1 MTTAHHTTISPD
13 RPDLAGAFELF
24 VQASKAL
31 ELQYAQLQEKVERLS
46 ADLVSANDRLRVVLD
61 ALPAAVLVIEN
72 NTISHFNTA
81 AKELFPD
88 LASGLTWKI
97 PSQWQR
103 GSGPDEYLIPGQNS
117 VSQTW
122 QVKRADTNGRSV
134 IQIQDITA
142 NLKTLE
148 ESERVDRLAAMG
160 QMTAGIAHQIR
171 TPLATALLYA
181 AHLRA
186 PTIAN
191 TDRVEFATKLQNRL
205 IHLEKLAS
213 EMLQFIRAK
222 PHRNATVSVADL
234 VAEACQSMDGL
245 LQSKRQVLIQQL
257 TAREELA
264 LVDRHS
270 VVSALVAILENA
282 IQISPQGATIA
293 LQTHLQDQQILISI
307 TDQGPG
313 IAADMTDCLFE
324 PFASNRNTGTGLG
337 LAIALNA
344 IRAHRG
350 EIKAHNL
357 PQGGA
362 QFTIVLP
369 SLTTTT
375 EPT

>member
-1 MTTAHHTTISPD
+1 MSEATPAQINTD

-24 VQASKAL
+24 VQASQAL
-31 ELQYAQLQEKVERLS
+31 ELQYAQLQEHVERLS
-46 ADLVSANDRLRVVLD
+46 ADLVTANERLSVVLD

-72 NTISHFNTA
+72 NTVSHFNAA
-81 AKELFPD
+81 AKELFRD
-88 LASGLTWKI
+88 LASGQAWHIPQTWQ
-97 PSQWQR
+97 P
-103 GSGPDEYLIPGQNS
+103 GSGPDEFLIPGDNGAR
-117 VSQTW
+117 QTW
-122 QVKRADTNGRSV
+122 QVKRADTDGRSV

-160 QMTAGIAHQIR
+160 QMSAGIAHQIR

-181 AHLRA
+181 AHLSATELDSTER
-186 PTIAN
+186 I
-191 TDRVEFATKLQNRL
+191 EFATKLQNRL
-205 IHLEKLAS
+205 IHLEKMAS

-222 PHRNATVSVADL
+222 PQKTSPTSISVL
-234 VAEACQSMDGL
+234 VAESCQSIDGL
-245 LQSKRQVLIQQL
+245 LQSKMQCLHQTLSASNVRV
-257 TAREELA
+257 
-264 LVDRHS
+264 LVDRPS
-270 VVSALVAILENA
+270 VVSALVAVLENA
-282 IQISPQGATIA
+282 VQISPQGATIRLTTQLHA
-293 LQTHLQDQQILISI
+293 QQVVITI

-313 IAADMTDCLFE
+313 IATDMMDCMFE
-324 PFASNRNTGTGLG
+324 PFATNRSTGTGLG

-362 QFTIVLP
+362 QFTIALP
-369 SLTTTT
+369 SLLPIS

>member
-1 MTTAHHTTISPD
+1 MTEAHPETINTD

-24 VQASKAL
+24 VQASQAL
-31 ELQYAQLQEKVERLS
+31 EQQYAQLQEKVERLS
-46 ADLVSANDRLRVVLD
+46 ADLVSANERLRVVLD

-72 NTISHFNTA
+72 NAVSHFNAA

-88 LASGLTWKI
+88 LASGLSWKI
-97 PSQWQR
+97 PDQWQR
-103 GSGPDEYLIPGQNS
+103 GSGPDEYLIPTQNGGM
-117 VSQTW
+117 QTW
-122 QVKRADTNGRSV
+122 QVKRADTAGRSL

-148 ESERVDRLAAMG
+148 ESERVDRLASMG
-160 QMTAGIAHQIR
+160 QMSAGIAHQIR

-186 PTIAN
+186 PEISNA
-191 TDRVEFATKLQNRL
+191 DRIEFATKLQNRL
-205 IHLEKLAS
+205 IHLEKMAS

-222 PHRNATVSVADL
+222 PQKTSPVSVSDL
-234 VAEACQSMDGL
+234 VLEASQSMDGL
-245 LQSKRQVLIQQL
+245 LQSKGQILLQEL
-257 TAREELA
+257 LAREQTV
-264 LVDRHS
+264 LVDRPS

-282 IQISPQGATIA
+282 IQISPQGASIS
-293 LQTHLQDQQILISI
+293 LQTRLEDQQIRISI

-313 IAADMTDCLFE
+313 IAEDMMDCLFE
-324 PFASNRNTGTGLG
+324 PFATNRTSGTGLG

-350 EIKAHNL
+350 EITAQNL
-357 PQGGA
+357 GQGGA

-369 SLTTTT
+369 SLETT
-375 EPT
+375 PKPQ